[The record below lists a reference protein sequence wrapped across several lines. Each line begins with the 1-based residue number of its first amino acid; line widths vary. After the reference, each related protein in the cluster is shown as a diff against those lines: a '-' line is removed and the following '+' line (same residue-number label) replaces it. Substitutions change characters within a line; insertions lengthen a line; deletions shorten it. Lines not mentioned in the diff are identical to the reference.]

1 MTTDSIDETI
11 EKIETDIAEN
21 EIPLPKAA
29 PTQPYV
35 KSLSL
40 RLSEETDE
48 SEASTSVIWARE
60 NPDPECRARTF
71 EALCGITQRPSSWT
85 PIHIPPNLSE
95 LREQIIRTPLA
106 ELHEVLPE
114 GSFFT
119 LRCRECNF
127 RFRSVECPLE
137 LAHQHSN
144 WQNHRVACTLHVG
157 EHELQIETF
166 PVEPSWSERHPHIY
180 GLISRFYRSL
190 WCGGTCVFCFLLST
204 YDFLTA
210 SGLGRWWHVLMMVVW
225 SSNTVNWFKNWRE
238 HRKEKEE

>member
-21 EIPLPKAA
+21 EIPLPKGA

-35 KSLSL
+35 ENLSL
-40 RLSEETDE
+40 RLSEESTE
-48 SEASTSVIWARE
+48 LEASARIINTERDINEIRRMVSV
-60 NPDPECRARTF
+60 PSVQHTF
-71 EALCGITQRPSSWT
+71 EARQEISVSASISI
-85 PIHIPPNLSE
+85 PIEIPPNVYV
-95 LREQIIRTPLA
+95 LRDRLIRTPVS

-119 LRCRECNF
+119 LRCKQCGF

-144 WQNHRVACTLHVG
+144 WQNHIVACTLHVG
-157 EHELQIETF
+157 EHALEIEIF

-180 GLISRFYRSL
+180 GLMSRFYRSL
-190 WCGGTCVFCFLLST
+190 WCGGSCLFYFGLSGYDSSLHQVRVGGGTFL
-204 YDFLTA
+204 
-210 SGLGRWWHVLMMVVW
+210 
-225 SSNTVNWFKNWRE
+225 
-238 HRKEKEE
+238 